1 MRQQKYLLIL
11 VLLLLYASNA
21 FAEDSVSIRV
31 CQDCSQNY
39 SQLETEKFGE
49 YNREIAINGSW
60 LEIIV
65 RNQNKK
71 ILLFGQIDSVE
82 LYYRSHKYLSGK
94 NIPLNEKTL
103 KYTRN
108 VLPIP
113 AYGEAF
119 YVRLKDQR
127 DSVYFQFEEFSLEEF
142 QNEYVSPSK
151 ERIYFQLFFQGTLW
165 VIILYNLL
173 TFISSREKVYFY
185 YSFYLFGLSIFF
197 SQNEGIAL
205 YYLPNSKLSWLLPL
219 GSVGITIA
227 LYGYISFLLY
237 FLPAKT
243 INKFWQKFFKYCR
256 IGVLLMGCFYLYALL
271 IEKNVWWYVYSTLT
285 FLGILLP
292 SFLVFFGYLLINHRA
307 NTTVRYFVFGSAF
320 LVVTALIANVSQLY
334 GAVAYSWL
342 ELGGMVEILI
352 FSLGLGNRMKELEQ
366 ENANILAGQ
375 NKLLEE
381 TVLERTTELRK
392 QQAEVLT
399 QNEELHQQQEEILAQ
414 RDFISTQNDKLNN
427 SNIRFTDS
435 VRYAQTIQEAI
446 LPYDGKLN
454 KLFSEHFIL
463 YKPKDIVSGDFYW
476 MNEVF
481 DEESGETIHFLGV
494 LDCTGHGVPGAFIS
508 LIGYALLNEIV
519 SKENIKSPDL
529 ILKRLHERIRKS
541 LKQKHTNNQDGM
553 DAVLCAIRL
562 HADGTRQVTF
572 SGAKNALYLRKD
584 GEFVQLK
591 GDRVSIGGF
600 LRKRKETLFSR
611 QTISLSK
618 GDCIYL
624 TTDGFADQNNDIG
637 KKIGSKS
644 FCNYLQEITHL
655 PMEKQLMHLES
666 LLKNHKGRQAQRD
679 DITILGVRI

>member
-1 MRQQKYLLIL
+1 MRQKKHILIL
-11 VLLLLYASNA
+11 VLLLLSALNV
-21 FAEDSVSIRV
+21 FAQDSVIVRI
-31 CQDCSQNY
+31 CQDCSQDY
-39 SQLETEKFGE
+39 AQLETEKFAE
-49 YNREIAINGSW
+49 YDREIALSGTW
-60 LEIIV
+60 LEITV
-65 RNQNKK
+65 RNPNKK

-82 LYYRSHKYLSGK
+82 LYHKSQRYLSGT
-94 NIPLNEKTL
+94 NVPLNARTL
-103 KYTRN
+103 KYTYN
-108 VLPIP
+108 VLAIP

-119 YVRLKDQR
+119 YVRLKSQR
-127 DSVYFQFEEFSLEEF
+127 DSVYFQFEELSLEEF
-142 QNEYVSPSK
+142 QNDYISPSK
-151 ERIYFQLFFQGTLW
+151 ERTYFQLFFQGTLW

-173 TFISSREKVYFY
+173 IFVSSRERVYFY

-205 YYLPNSKLSWLLPL
+205 YYLENSKLSWLLPL
-219 GSVGITIA
+219 GSVGITIS
-227 LYGYISFLLY
+227 LYGYISFLLH

-243 INKFWQKFFKYCR
+243 INTFWRKFFESCR
-256 IGVLLMGCFYLYALL
+256 FVVLLMGCFYLYALL
-271 IEKNVWWYVYSTLT
+271 VEKNVWWYIYSTLT

-292 SFLVFFGYLLINHRA
+292 SFLVFFGYLLINHRS
-307 NTTVRYFVFGSAF
+307 NTTVRYFVLGSAF
-320 LVVTALIANVSQLY
+320 LVITALITNVSQLY

-381 TVLERTTELRK
+381 TVLERTMELRK

-446 LPYDGKLN
+446 LPYDGKFD
-454 KLFSEHFIL
+454 KLFSEHFVL

-476 MNEVF
+476 MNEVH
-481 DEESGETIHFLGV
+481 DKESGETIHFLGV

-519 SKENIKSPDL
+519 SKENISSPDL

-553 DAVLCAIRL
+553 DASLCAIRL
-562 HADGTRQVTF
+562 SAEGSCQVEF
-572 SGAKNALYLRKD
+572 AGAKNALYLNKD

-591 GDRVSIGGF
+591 GDKLSIGGF
-600 LRKRKETLFSR
+600 LKKRKETVFNK

-624 TTDGFADQNNDIG
+624 ATDGFSDQNNDIG

-644 FCNYLQEITHL
+644 FYDYLQEISHL
-655 PMEKQLMHLES
+655 TMNQQLIHLES
-666 LLKNHKGRQAQRD
+666 LLRNHKGEQPQRD
-679 DITILGVRI
+679 DITVIGVRI